1 MIKPVLKVMRVS
13 RDAVIPKY
21 ESEHAT
27 CFDIRSVEAA
37 AILPG
42 EHVTVRTGLIFEP
55 PEGWCID
62 TFSRSGHGAKHR
74 ISLSNSVGKIDN
86 DYRGELMVTLK
97 NDHPTDHFVVAV
109 GDRIAQAELRPYYQC
124 TFEEVYTVSSTARGS
139 GGLGSTGR

>member
-1 MIKPVLKVMRVS
+1 MIKPVLKVKRVHPN
-13 RDAVIPKY
+13 AVIPKY

-27 CFDIRSVEAA
+27 CFDIRSAESDVLYA
-37 AILPG
+37 G
-42 EHVTVRTGLIFEP
+42 EHRTLRTGLIFEP

-86 DYRGELMVTLK
+86 DYRGELMVTLR
-97 NDHPTDHFVVAV
+97 NDHPTDHFVVSV

-124 TFEEVYTVSSTARGS
+124 TFEEVDTVSSTQRGS